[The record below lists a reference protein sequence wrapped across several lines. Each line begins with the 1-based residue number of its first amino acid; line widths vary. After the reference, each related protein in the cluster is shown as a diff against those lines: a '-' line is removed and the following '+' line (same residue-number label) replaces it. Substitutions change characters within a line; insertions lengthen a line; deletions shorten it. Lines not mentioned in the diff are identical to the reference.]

1 MMGKIIAV
9 HSYKGGTGKT
19 LLSINLAATLAKHG
33 KNVCLFDLDFR
44 APSLSTLL
52 KVEKAE
58 YYLNDYLNNAIDI
71 NKVLIDLS
79 DRVSN
84 SGKLFAALAN
94 PGTEAIRDMSGK
106 DRKWEMRALGKL
118 LALRTSL
125 MDNKGFDYL
134 VFDTSPGLQ
143 YSSIN
148 AVVTADLVIVAT
160 TFDRSD
166 VDGTRRMLRELYDL
180 FEKKTEVVLNK
191 VLDVSSKTSKDDIQ
205 TKLKDIY
212 QVPLL
217 GLVPCFCD
225 ILKAQ
230 GGTIFAQE
238 KPDHPFTRIINDM
251 VNSIIKAELSCS
263 QEDISC
269 SPYTSRTL
277 SPRNDYISDD

>member
-1 MMGKIIAV
+1 MGKIIAV

-52 KVEKAE
+52 RIEKAQH
-58 YYLNDYLNNAIDI
+58 YLNDYLNNKSDI
-71 NKVLIDLS
+71 GDVLIDIS
-79 DRVSN
+79 DRVGDG
-84 SGKLFAALAN
+84 GKLFVALAN

-106 DRKWEMRALGKL
+106 DRKWEMRALGRL
-118 LALRTSL
+118 LALRSSL
-125 MDNKGFDYL
+125 IDGQGFDYL

-148 AVVTADLVIVAT
+148 AVVSADLVLVAT

-191 VLDVSSKTSKDDIQ
+191 FLDVSPKTGGDDVE

-217 GLVPCFCD
+217 SIVPCFCD
-225 ILKAQ
+225 ILKTH

-238 KPDHPFTRIINDM
+238 RPDHPFTRILNDM
-251 VNSIIKAELSCS
+251 ASHIDGAC
-263 QEDISC
+263 
-269 SPYTSRTL
+269 
-277 SPRNDYISDD
+277 